1 MQSTE
6 ECLVT
11 FKLVQRLVNH
21 AQAPGVLKLALSHF
35 NIKIS
40 EHYGMNQLKVGT
52 EDPEDIGEAVDVPTV
67 GEAYVKKSYPLL

>member
-1 MQSTE
+1 MRSTE

-40 EHYGMNQLKVGT
+40 EHFGLNQLKVGT
-52 EDPEDIGEAVDVPTV
+52 EEPEDPGEAVEFPTE
-67 GEAYVKKSYPLL
+67 GEAYVRRAV

>member
-1 MQSTE
+1 MRSTE

-11 FKLVQRLVNH
+11 FKLVQRLVNL

-40 EHYGMNQLKVGT
+40 LHYGMDQLKVGT

-67 GEAYVKKSYPLL
+67 GKAFVKRAI